1 MTTDSCSLPGRRG
14 DVAQVVG
21 LRSTSEGAGLEVRL
35 VHAAA
40 LERASPCV
48 ERSHPTGARHSAR
61 GELIKLI
68 VDQPASFVGYSLSL
82 FSFAMLGKVY
92 LWVNRSIAFKRAAY
106 RVKSHYRKNT
116 KAWKERQVEFNVR
129 TIEG

>member
-1 MTTDSCSLPGRRG
+1 MTTDSRSLPGRRG

-82 FSFAMLGKVY
+82 SFLIRNARQSVSLGEPIDRVQ
-92 LWVNRSIAFKRAAY
+92 RSY
-106 RVKSHYRKNT
+106 VSSEKSLS
-116 KAWKERQVEFNVR
+116 KEHKGMER
-129 TIEG
+129 TAGGI

>member
-68 VDQPASFVGYSLSL
+68 VDQPVSFVGYS
-82 FSFAMLGKVY
+82 FSFLIRDARQSVSLGEP
-92 LWVNRSIAFKRAAY
+92 ID
-106 RVKSHYRKNT
+106 RVQRGCVSSEKSLS
-116 KAWKERQVEFNVR
+116 KEHKGTER
-129 TIEG
+129 TAGGI